1 MIINEKLIIDIFNL
15 KVKIKDKD
23 KDKISKYQDLIPMY
37 DIYTQEIYPINK
49 QNIHY
54 RLIETDYR
62 FISNEIHDWL
72 TNLYK
77 KNKKNKELCKKF
89 KRNLDII
96 KNYNIDILIDTSY
109 KTLYEYSPK
118 LGLLVSI
125 CKRKSFDPYIKHLKP
140 YYTKLELV
148 KLGQNMK
155 LLKEIE
161 IENLLNQDIHYKI
174 CKKVSSNDV
183 SFKEIKEHTQHII
196 DNDIISYITFYSF
209 YGSFLYNKY
218 LRENKSFNSFLY
230 NGMNSILKSIGSSP
244 KLENNYYLYRF
255 IWDDSFLQD
264 LKIGDEF
271 IDPGFLSTTRDPFYS
286 PGINGNFGLTL
297 LKINIPANVKG
308 LMIENFS
315 LFPNEQ
321 EFLLPPDCKLKLISK
336 DNKFKYFHTNQAF
349 EDIISK
355 KFEFEYINNLKL
367 NEIKVKDNFKVIEN
381 LKTYEIHGNDRINMF
396 KNFISESNQIKFTIN
411 NKTYLVICMFF
422 DSTEQSSYSKLY
434 YNKIKDG
441 LLISIYEN
449 SYPYLNIE
457 CGKEMVINYI
467 NQFYFYK
474 NNKNELN
481 SELVDIILEFGRIFY
496 YKDAKIFHNFRNF
509 SEFNKDIFSYMNF
522 YNHTI
527 YNYIKNKTKYLDF
540 PFIKANWYKID
551 EIINMQF
558 SKELK
563 NKYKLQSNKI
573 SDAIIEIIENNS
585 IIYDKFISELS
596 TEYKINKDTYL
607 IFEIYEKLN
616 NQNRIENFRSNIG
629 YDEDESLG
637 DDFKLIFRQPLR
649 RF

>member
-286 PGINGNFGLTL
+286 PVINGNFGLT
-297 LKINIPANVKG
+297 
-308 LMIENFS
+308 
-315 LFPNEQ
+315 
-321 EFLLPPDCKLKLISK
+321 
-336 DNKFKYFHTNQAF
+336 
-349 EDIISK
+349 
-355 KFEFEYINNLKL
+355 
-367 NEIKVKDNFKVIEN
+367 
-381 LKTYEIHGNDRINMF
+381 
-396 KNFISESNQIKFTIN
+396 
-411 NKTYLVICMFF
+411 
-422 DSTEQSSYSKLY
+422 
-434 YNKIKDG
+434 
-441 LLISIYEN
+441 
-449 SYPYLNIE
+449 
-457 CGKEMVINYI
+457 
-467 NQFYFYK
+467 
-474 NNKNELN
+474 
-481 SELVDIILEFGRIFY
+481 
-496 YKDAKIFHNFRNF
+496 
-509 SEFNKDIFSYMNF
+509 
-522 YNHTI
+522 
-527 YNYIKNKTKYLDF
+527 
-540 PFIKANWYKID
+540 
-551 EIINMQF
+551 
-558 SKELK
+558 
-563 NKYKLQSNKI
+563 
-573 SDAIIEIIENNS
+573 
-585 IIYDKFISELS
+585 
-596 TEYKINKDTYL
+596 
-607 IFEIYEKLN
+607 
-616 NQNRIENFRSNIG
+616 
-629 YDEDESLG
+629 
-637 DDFKLIFRQPLR
+637 
-649 RF
+649 